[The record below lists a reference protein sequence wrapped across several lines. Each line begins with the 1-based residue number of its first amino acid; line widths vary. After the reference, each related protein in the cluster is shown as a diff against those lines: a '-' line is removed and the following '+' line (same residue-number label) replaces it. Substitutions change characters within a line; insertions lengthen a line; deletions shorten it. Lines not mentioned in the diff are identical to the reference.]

1 MDNLGVGI
9 LMNVISLSGGIDIMV
24 AALEHV
30 MSKRT
35 AAMIMGITSGFMSFF
50 SSGLGVVFPTLI
62 LTASGLAS
70 TLGADAMDGLGLKRG
85 SVLGLHPKRRSTPWD
100 GVNLAKHGKVI
111 DDKTEPGDLLVISMG
126 GIMDVST
133 GGDLLALRA
142 QLRGVQGELTDGCL
156 RDTDDIAAFGFPAY
170 SAGTAPNK
178 SAYDIETVGVDVPV
192 TLCGVLIFPGD
203 MVVMDRTGVVVVP
216 SGKIAEVYESASRI
230 AKREER
236 VVVHLREGKTLT
248 ESRKLAAAEVGQ

>member
-1 MDNLGVGI
+1 M
-9 LMNVISLSGGIDIMV
+9 
-24 AALEHV
+24 
-30 MSKRT
+30 
-35 AAMIMGITSGFMSFF
+35 
-50 SSGLGVVFPTLI
+50 
-62 LTASGLAS
+62 
-70 TLGADAMDGLGLKRG
+70 
-85 SVLGLHPKRRSTPWD
+85 
-100 GVNLAKHGKVI
+100 NLAKHGKVI
-111 DDKTEPGDLLVISMG
+111 DDQTEPGDLLVISMG

-236 VVVHLREGKTLT
+236 VAVHLREGKTLT

>member
-1 MDNLGVGI
+1 MTAEERMMWVERYSALPTG
-9 LMNVISLSGGIDIMV
+9 NV
-24 AALEHV
+24 
-30 MSKRT
+30 
-35 AAMIMGITSGFMSFF
+35 
-50 SSGLGVVFPTLI
+50 
-62 LTASGLAS
+62 
-70 TLGADAMDGLGLKRG
+70 ADAMDGLGLKRG
-85 SVLGLHPKRRSTPWD
+85 SVLGLHPIDPSQKRAAGFARTILQKRRSTPWD

-216 SGKIAEVYESASRI
+216 S
-230 AKREER
+230 
-236 VVVHLREGKTLT
+236 
-248 ESRKLAAAEVGQ
+248 

>member
-1 MDNLGVGI
+1 MTAEERMMWVERYSALPTG
-9 LMNVISLSGGIDIMV
+9 NV
-24 AALEHV
+24 
-30 MSKRT
+30 
-35 AAMIMGITSGFMSFF
+35 
-50 SSGLGVVFPTLI
+50 
-62 LTASGLAS
+62 
-70 TLGADAMDGLGLKRG
+70 ADAMDGLGLKRG
-85 SVLGLHPKRRSTPWD
+85 SVLGLHPIDPSQKRAAGFARTILQKRRSTPWD

-216 SGKIAEVYESASRI
+216 SGKIVEVYESASRI

-236 VVVHLREGKTLT
+236 VAVHLREGKTLT

>member
-1 MDNLGVGI
+1 MTAEERMMWVERYSALPTG
-9 LMNVISLSGGIDIMV
+9 NV
-24 AALEHV
+24 
-30 MSKRT
+30 
-35 AAMIMGITSGFMSFF
+35 
-50 SSGLGVVFPTLI
+50 
-62 LTASGLAS
+62 
-70 TLGADAMDGLGLKRG
+70 ADAMDGLGLKRG
-85 SVLGLHPKRRSTPWD
+85 SVLGLHPIDPSQKRAAGFARTILQKRRSTPWD

-126 GIMDVST
+126 GIMNVST

-142 QLRGVQGELTDGCL
+142 QLRGVQGEMTDGCL
-156 RDTDDIAAFGFPAY
+156 RDIDDIAAFGFPAY

-236 VVVHLREGKTLT
+236 VAVHLREGKTLT

>member
-1 MDNLGVGI
+1 MTAEERMMWVERYSALPTG
-9 LMNVISLSGGIDIMV
+9 NV
-24 AALEHV
+24 
-30 MSKRT
+30 
-35 AAMIMGITSGFMSFF
+35 
-50 SSGLGVVFPTLI
+50 
-62 LTASGLAS
+62 
-70 TLGADAMDGLGLKRG
+70 ADAMDGLGLKRG
-85 SVLGLHPKRRSTPWD
+85 SVLGLHPIDPSQKRAAGFARTVLQKRRSTPWD
-100 GVNLAKHGKVI
+100 
-111 DDKTEPGDLLVISMG
+111 
-126 GIMDVST
+126 
-133 GGDLLALRA
+133 
-142 QLRGVQGELTDGCL
+142 GVQGELTDGCL

-216 SGKIAEVYESASRI
+216 SGKIAEVYESAFRI

-236 VVVHLREGKTLT
+236 VAVHLREGKTLT

>member
-85 SVLGLHPKRRSTPWD
+85 SVLGLHPINPSQKRAAGFARTILQKRRSTPWD

-111 DDKTEPGDLLVISMG
+111 DDKTEPGD
-126 GIMDVST
+126 
-133 GGDLLALRA
+133 
-142 QLRGVQGELTDGCL
+142 VQGELTDGCL